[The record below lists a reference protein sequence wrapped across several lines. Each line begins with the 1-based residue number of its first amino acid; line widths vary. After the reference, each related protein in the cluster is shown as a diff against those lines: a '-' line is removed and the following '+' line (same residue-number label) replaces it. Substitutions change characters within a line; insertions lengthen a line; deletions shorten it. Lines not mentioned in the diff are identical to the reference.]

1 MLPAFMI
8 LCYGY
13 DILRKQLER
22 KISSCP
28 KKGNRIKFHTL
39 SQPEYPE
46 PHTYITSPAICRN
59 AIRSEF
65 DEVKQIAVDNIRDSQ
80 SALAKFS
87 AKMETKLHGN
97 EGTIK

>member
-1 MLPAFMI
+1 MGMI
-8 LCYGY
+8 SYEKKLQRC
-13 DILRKQLER
+13 
-22 KISSCP
+22 KISTSP
-28 KKGNRIKFHTL
+28 KNANQVKFHTL

>member
-1 MLPAFMI
+1 MSMI
-8 LCYGY
+8 SYEKKLKRLE
-13 DILRKQLER
+13 ISTSPIKQ
-22 KISSCP
+22 
-28 KKGNRIKFHTL
+28 IKFHTL